1 MGIVGVR
8 RGRFK
13 VAKTQR
19 DKGFGKELH
28 RDTQI

>member
-13 VAKTQR
+13 VAKAQR
-19 DKGFGKELH
+19 DKGFRKQFH
-28 RDTQI
+28 RDKE

>member
-13 VAKTQR
+13 VAKAQR

-28 RDTQI
+28 RDTQS